1 MKLNTENDLGKGN
14 VGLRLSNIKEKTC
27 RTKTNKKI
35 FIRKSTTDVKSNFK
49 FLSPDKK
56 VNKFRVSNKF
66 RYKKSHKCLLGI
78 EEEDYK
84 NNNVKIKIFIC

>member
-14 VGLRLSNIKEKTC
+14 EGLRVSNKKD

-35 FIRKSTTDVKSNFK
+35 FIRKSTTDVKPNFK
-49 FLSPDKK
+49 FLSSEKN
-56 VNKFRVSNKF
+56 VNKFRVLNKF
-66 RYKKSHKCLLGI
+66 KYKKSHNCLLGI

-84 NNNVKIKIFIC
+84 NNNIKIKIFIC